1 MKYFFSKYAPYF
13 IALSTISTSSFAASI
28 PLPPERP
35 FNLAQ
40 NKGGGDSNSS
50 ADGPASS
57 AIGGLTLE
65 DKSYMREYHSKR
77 KYPSI
82 KYEDEISVGRILPET
97 GSYYPIEGRQSL
109 DGYKYAVIN
118 NKTVIIDSN
127 TRRIIEIID

>member
-1 MKYFFSKYAPYF
+1 MKYSFSKYASYF
-13 IALSTISTSSFAASI
+13 AAIAVLSTSSFAASI

-35 FNLAQ
+35 FILAQ

-50 ADGPASS
+50 ADGPASG
-57 AIGGLTLE
+57 AVGGLTLE
-65 DKSYMREYHSKR
+65 DKSYVREYHSKR

-109 DGYKYAVIN
+109 NEYRYAVIN

-127 TRRIIEIID
+127 TRRIIEILD